1 MGKTLVINMHDVYIK
16 GDILDVAKGNIG
28 IIYNISKE
36 TEEELSID
44 YIDADNKNILRRS
57 EYDACTFFF
66 NINSIWGIKKRE
78 SLFKEVCTYL
88 KETGEIYIWDIN
100 KERGNFIDNK
110 VEVVLPRNKVKSI
123 VLKNYNPLITCSFE
137 EVKKILE
144 KYYEIVETKM
154 WEDIFFIKGIK
165 KKVT

>member
-44 YIDADNKNILRRS
+44 YIDADNKNILRRR

-78 SLFKEVCTYL
+78 SLFKEVYTYL

-154 WEDIFFIKGIK
+154 WEDVFFIKGIK